1 MPRRVSGIRWAATV
15 TSFTLSSMAS
25 FGHVAVGLLTGRLHG
40 GTQKAPG
47 RRCSSPASWGTLLAF
62 AALAALPDL
71 DVLLVALGAADGGSI
86 GHRGASHSL
95 SMALL
100 TGALA
105 ALAARRFGWP
115 ALRTAVAAAAA
126 VASHTFLDLLGAEGK
141 GLAIFWPLSAH
152 RFHSPWRVFPDAP
165 RGMRLLSRYGLAELA
180 TEFGL
185 FMPVTMYALWP
196 RITARLRRH
205 PPRLRVIAGAGTP
218 AAPAGGARTTD
229 EPGAPVRS
237 TG

>member
-1 MPRRVSGIRWAATV
+1 
-15 TSFTLSSMAS
+15 MAS

-40 GTQKAPG
+40 GAPKAPA
-47 RRCSSPASWGTLLAF
+47 RRCSGPASWKTLLAF

-86 GHRGASHSL
+86 GHRGATHSL
-95 SMALL
+95 AMAVL

-115 ALRTAVAAAAA
+115 TLRTAVAAAAA
-126 VASHTFLDLLGAEGK
+126 VGSHTFLDLLGAEGK
-141 GLAIFWPLSAH
+141 GLALLWPLSAH

-165 RGMRLLSRYGLAELA
+165 RGMRLLSRYGVAEVA
-180 TEFGL
+180 IEFGL
-185 FMPVTMYALWP
+185 FMPITLYALWP
-196 RITARLRRH
+196 RIVARLRRE
-205 PPRLRVIAGAGTP
+205 PPQLRVIAGAVPPAASATATP
-218 AAPAGGARTTD
+218 ATD
-229 EPGAPVRS
+229 AHDAPVRS

>member
-1 MPRRVSGIRWAATV
+1 M
-15 TSFTLSSMAS
+15 TSFTLIGMAS

-40 GTQKAPG
+40 GAPKATTE
-47 RRCSSPASWGTLLAF
+47 RRRSSPASWGTLLAF

-71 DVLLVALGAADGGSI
+71 DVVLVALGAADGGSI

-95 SMALL
+95 GMAVL
-100 TGALA
+100 TGGLA

-115 ALRTAVAAAAA
+115 PLRTAVAAAAA
-126 VASHTFLDLLGAEGK
+126 IASHTFLDLLGAQGK

-196 RITARLRRH
+196 RITARLRGE
-205 PPRLRVIAGAGTP
+205 PPRLRVISGPGTP
-218 AAPAGGARTTD
+218 SALAGGAEAAD
-229 EPGAPVRS
+229 AHDAPVRS

>member
-1 MPRRVSGIRWAATV
+1 
-15 TSFTLSSMAS
+15 MAS

-40 GTQKAPG
+40 GPQGAPE
-47 RRCSSPASWGTLLAF
+47 RRCPGSASWKTLLAF
-62 AALAALPDL
+62 AVLAALPDL

-95 SMALL
+95 AMAVVM
-100 TGALA
+100 GALA

-115 ALRTAVAAAAA
+115 TLRTAVAVAAA

-141 GLAIFWPLSAH
+141 GLALLWPLSAH

-165 RGMRLLSRYGLAELA
+165 RGMRLLSRYGLAEVA
-180 TEFGL
+180 IEFGL

-196 RITARLRRH
+196 RITARLRRAH
-205 PPRLRVIAGAGTP
+205 PRLRVIAGAAGP
-218 AAPAGGARTTD
+218 PGSAAAAGATD
-229 EPGAPVRS
+229 EHEAPVRS

>member
-1 MPRRVSGIRWAATV
+1 
-15 TSFTLSSMAS
+15 MAS

-40 GTQKAPG
+40 GEPAAPG
-47 RRCSSPASWGTLLAF
+47 RRSSCAASWGTLLLF
-62 AALAALPDL
+62 AVLAALPDL

-95 SMALL
+95 AMAVLIG
-100 TGALA
+100 GAS

-126 VASHTFLDLLGAEGK
+126 IASHTFLDLLGAEGK
-141 GLAIFWPLSAH
+141 GLALLWPLSAH

-180 TEFGL
+180 TEFCL
-185 FMPVTMYALWP
+185 FLPVTMSRPLAEDH
-196 RITARLRRH
+196 RAA
-205 PPRLRVIAGAGTP
+205 PPRTTAAAARDPRRRRTGRAARRDGQRRSRRPRQIQRLNP
-218 AAPAGGARTTD
+218 AL
-229 EPGAPVRS
+229 
-237 TG
+237 

>member
-1 MPRRVSGIRWAATV
+1 
-15 TSFTLSSMAS
+15 MAS

-40 GTQKAPG
+40 GAPCAAA
-47 RRCSSPASWGTLLAF
+47 RRGARPASWKTLLGF

-95 SMALL
+95 AMAVL

-115 ALRTAVAAAAA
+115 TLRTAIAAAAA
-126 VASHTFLDLLGAEGK
+126 VGSHTFLDLLGAEGK
-141 GLAIFWPLSAH
+141 GLALLWPLSAH
-152 RFHSPWRVFPDAP
+152 RFHSPWRLFPDAP
-165 RGMRLLSRYGLAELA
+165 RGMRLLSRYGLTEVAI
-180 TEFGL
+180 EFGL
-185 FMPVTMYALWP
+185 FLPVTMYALWP
-196 RITARLRRH
+196 RITARLRRER
-205 PPRLRVIAGAGTP
+205 PRLRVIARAAGP
-218 AAPAGGARTTD
+218 ASAVAAPAATD
-229 EPGAPVRS
+229 EHDAPVRS

>member
-1 MPRRVSGIRWAATV
+1 
-15 TSFTLSSMAS
+15 MAS

-40 GTQKAPG
+40 GTPPAPG
-47 RRCSSPASWGTLLAF
+47 RRCTSRASWQTLLLF

-95 SMALL
+95 AMAVLIGGL
-100 TGALA
+100 S

-115 ALRTAVAAAAA
+115 ALRTALAAGAAI
-126 VASHTFLDLLGAEGK
+126 ASHTFLDLLGAEGK
-141 GLAIFWPLSAH
+141 GLALLWPLSAH

-165 RGMRLLSRYGLAELA
+165 RGMRLLSRYGLTELA

-185 FMPVTMYALWP
+185 FLPVTLWALWP
-196 RITARLRRH
+196 QITSRLRRGQ
-205 PPRLRVIAGAGTP
+205 PPRLRVIAGAGTQAEPSAP
-218 AAPAGGARTTD
+218 AAAGD
-229 EPGAPVRS
+229 EHDAPVRS
-237 TG
+237 SG

>member
-1 MPRRVSGIRWAATV
+1 
-15 TSFTLSSMAS
+15 MAS

-40 GTQKAPG
+40 GEPSAPG
-47 RRCSSPASWGTLLAF
+47 RRNACAASWGTLLLF
-62 AALAALPDL
+62 AVLAALPDL

-95 SMALL
+95 AMAVLI
-100 TGALA
+100 GGVS

-126 VASHTFLDLLGAEGK
+126 IASHTFLDLLGAEGK
-141 GLAIFWPLSAH
+141 GLALLWPLSTH

-165 RGMRLLSRYGLAELA
+165 RGMRLLSRYGLVELA

-185 FMPVTMYALWP
+185 FLPVTMWALWP
-196 RITARLRRH
+196 KITARLRREQ
-205 PPRLRVIAGAGTP
+205 PPQLRVIPGAGV
-218 AAPAGGARTTD
+218 PAGRLAATATD
-229 EPGAPVRS
+229 DHDAPVRS
-237 TG
+237 SG

>member
-1 MPRRVSGIRWAATV
+1 
-15 TSFTLSSMAS
+15 MAS

-40 GTQKAPG
+40 GVPDARARRGPG
-47 RRCSSPASWGTLLAF
+47 RASWKTLLAF

-95 SMALL
+95 AMAVL

-141 GLAIFWPLSAH
+141 GLALLWPLSAH

-185 FMPVTMYALWP
+185 FMPVTLYALWP
-196 RITARLRRH
+196 RITARLRRE
-205 PPRLRVIAGAGTP
+205 PPRLRVIPGHAAPEATAPAAGA
-218 AAPAGGARTTD
+218 TD
-229 EPGAPVRS
+229 EHEAAVRS